1 MHCFGAMLSFE
12 IKGGIDEVSKVLRK
26 LQLCVIAPS
35 LGETETMILHPAT
48 MSHLKV
54 PKDIRLKN
62 GITDGLIRLS
72 VGLETVDDLI
82 LDWEQALK
90 AI

>member
-1 MHCFGAMLSFE
+1 MY
-12 IKGGIDEVSKVLRK
+12 KRQGGIDEVSKVLSK